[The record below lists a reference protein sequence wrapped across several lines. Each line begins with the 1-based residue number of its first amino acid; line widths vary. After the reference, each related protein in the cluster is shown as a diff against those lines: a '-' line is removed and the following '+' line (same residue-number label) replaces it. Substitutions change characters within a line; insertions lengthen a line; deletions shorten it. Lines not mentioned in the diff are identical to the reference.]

1 VCLCATRESYFL
13 KFWETT
19 KMSNCAFVSRVFQI
33 PFAGL
38 KKGKVLV
45 EHIRLTSSIT
55 KRNLYQIPTG
65 LLHQLTVLPTNNAC
79 LSLRA
84 LKHTSKFSRGKGE
97 KAVDEDEEDDED
109 TSSTDISV

>member
-1 VCLCATRESYFL
+1 MQREKVIFQM
-13 KFWETT
+13 FWEIT

-33 PFAGL
+33 PFAGF

-45 EHIRLTSSIT
+45 EHTRLTSSIT
-55 KRNLYQIPTG
+55 RQNLYQIPTS
-65 LLHQLTVLPTNNAC
+65 LMHQLTVLPTNNAC

-97 KAVDEDEEDDED
+97 KVVDEDEEDDED

>member
-1 VCLCATRESYFL
+1 
-13 KFWETT
+13 
-19 KMSNCAFVSRVFQI
+19 MSNCAFVSRVFQI
-33 PFAGL
+33 PFAGF

-55 KRNLYQIPTG
+55 RRNLYKISTG
-65 LLHQLTVLPTNNAC
+65 LKLHQLTVLPTNNAC

-97 KAVDEDEEDDED
+97 KAVDDDEEDDED

>member
-1 VCLCATRESYFL
+1 
-13 KFWETT
+13 
-19 KMSNCAFVSRVFQI
+19 MSNCAFVSRVFQI
-33 PFAGL
+33 PFSGL

-55 KRNLYQIPTG
+55 RPTG